1 MKDIN
6 ELSLNELGK
15 LRVAL
20 GGMYIMI
27 ITDTIQAVSSGSYKA
42 DDLNW

>member
-20 GGMYIMI
+20 GWYVYHDYLPI
-27 ITDTIQAVSSGSYKA
+27 TIQAVSSGSYKA
-42 DDLNW
+42 D